1 MPDLETIVTR
11 TVLASLAVC
20 SLVLS
25 VGCGDKD
32 DGDTSGT
39 TETHDHSDHGG
50 DDGDGGGSGDAANGE
65 AIYSTS
71 CAACHGANGEGV
83 SAPAMTALV
92 PGMSASAI
100 ATVALEGSGGM
111 PPVLSNET
119 DADDVAAYAVATWGP

>member
-1 MPDLETIVTR
+1 MTR

-20 SLVLS
+20 SLFLS

-32 DGDTSGT
+32 GGDTSGT

-50 DDGDGGGSGDAANGE
+50 DDGDGDGGGSGDAANGE

-83 SAPAMTALV
+83 SAPAMTSLV

>member
-1 MPDLETIVTR
+1 MTR
-11 TVLASLAVC
+11 SALASLAVF
-20 SLVLS
+20 SLFLS

-32 DGDTSGT
+32 GGDTSGT
-39 TETHDHSDHGG
+39 TEPHDHSDHGG
-50 DDGDGGGSGDAANGE
+50 DDGDGDGDGGGSGDAANGE

-83 SAPAMTALV
+83 SAPAMTTLV